1 MSTPTSPQCLALIN
15 TVSAQLL
22 TLGIDITEIKSL
34 GYYWK
39 YALHCKHEMIQFSCV
54 SIFVCVWGCF
64 VLLCIC
70 YYYYY
75 YYILLILEYWD
86 QTSYRTEKYMFMF

>member
-22 TLGIDITEIKSL
+22 TLGIDIAEIKSL

-39 YALHCKHEMIQFSCV
+39 YALRCKHEMIQFSCV
-54 SIFVCVWGCF
+54 SIFVLFGA
-64 VLLCIC
+64 VLSYFL
-70 YYYYY
+70 Y
-75 YYILLILEYWD
+75 LLLLLYFID
-86 QTSYRTEKYMFMF
+86 S